1 MKYFK
6 RMVLN
11 SLAWLFVI
19 ISLIYGLAEVRAETY
34 NFYFNNAEQ
43 GESSSAAPSVV
54 VNQNREGGA
63 QTASPAFP
71 ARELETPSEAQE
83 NQEEFQVAQPTGV
96 DAVLNPIRNLIP
108 AGIKSGF

>member
-6 RMVLN
+6 RMMLN

-43 GESSSAAPSVV
+43 GENSRAAPSVV
-54 VNQNREGGA
+54 VNQGGEGGA
-63 QTASPAFP
+63 QAASPSLP
-71 ARELETPSEAQE
+71 ARESETPAEAQE
-83 NQEEFQVAQPTGV
+83 TQAEAHASQPTGM